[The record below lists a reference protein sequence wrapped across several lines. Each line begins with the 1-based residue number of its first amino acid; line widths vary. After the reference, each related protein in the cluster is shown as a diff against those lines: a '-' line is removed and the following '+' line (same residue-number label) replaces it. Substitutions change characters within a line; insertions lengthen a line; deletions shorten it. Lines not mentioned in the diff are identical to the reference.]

1 MTDTPSNTAKHTP
14 KYTPKYTIDPPEAG
28 KRRWK
33 IVVEYHGGGYR
44 GWQRQHDVPSVQ
56 AEIESAITQ
65 FSGETTHVQ
74 CAGRTDAGV
83 HATGQVAHFDLAYD
97 LDPFRCRAAIN
108 NFLQGKDICVLDAQI
123 AKDDFHA
130 RFSAQKR
137 AYIYRILNRR
147 PHPTFTRGTVWHIHQ
162 QLDVDAMH
170 KAAQILVGTHDFTSF
185 RATEC
190 QSNSPVKTV
199 DYITIKHADN
209 TSELPSVINGEI
221 HMHIGARSF
230 LHHQVR
236 NIIGTLYKVGTGQ
249 LTDDDI
255 KRILDARNRSAGGK
269 TAPPDGL
276 YLTHVGY

>member
-1 MTDTPSNTAKHTP
+1 MMTDTPPIKHTP
-14 KYTPKYTIDPPEAG
+14 KYSIAPPDEG

-33 IVVEYHGGGYR
+33 ILIEYDGSAYR
-44 GWQRQHDVPSVQ
+44 GWQRQHNVPSIQ
-56 AEIESAITQ
+56 AEIENAILQ
-65 FSGETTHVQ
+65 FSGENPHVQ

-97 LDPFRCRAAIN
+97 LDAFRCRAAIN
-108 NFLQGKDICVLDAQI
+108 NFLQGTGICVLQAEI
-123 AKDDFHA
+123 APDDFHA

-162 QLDVDAMH
+162 DLDVDAMH
-170 KAAQILVGTHDFTSF
+170 NAAQILVGTHDFTSF

-209 TSELPSVINGEI
+209 TAELPSVINGEI

-249 LTDDDI
+249 LTGDDI
-255 KRILDARNRSAGGK
+255 KRILDARDRSAGGK

-276 YLTHVGY
+276 YLTNVEY

>member
-1 MTDTPSNTAKHTP
+1 MTDTPTNTTAKHTP
-14 KYTPKYTIDPPEAG
+14 QYAIDPPAAG

-33 IVVEYHGGGYR
+33 ILVEYHGGAYR
-44 GWQRQHDVPSVQ
+44 GWQRQHNVPSVQ
-56 AEIESAITQ
+56 AEIETAIEQ
-65 FSGETTHVQ
+65 FSGEKVHVQ

-83 HATGQVAHFDLAYD
+83 HATGQVAHFDLGYD
-97 LDPFRCRAAIN
+97 VDGFRCRAAIN
-108 NFLQGKDICVLDAQI
+108 NFLQGKDICVLEAEI
-123 AKDDFHA
+123 APDDFHA

-162 QLDVDAMH
+162 QLDVNAMH
-170 KAAQILVGTHDFTSF
+170 NAAQILVGTHDFTSF

-199 DYITIKHADN
+199 DYITIEHADN
-209 TSELPSVINGEI
+209 TSQLPSVIQGEI
-221 HMHIGARSF
+221 HMSIGARSF

-249 LTDDDI
+249 LNNDDI
-255 KRILDARNRSAGGK
+255 KRILDARDRSAGGK